1 MSSDTS
7 SRETPSDMAT
17 ERAYSKRELDD
28 KFKNIDIL
36 IREKH
41 DDQMIKIGDLKV
53 SLNQVVE
60 QTTKTNGRVN
70 KQEQWRYTMVGAIGV
85 LTLIIVPIMGW
96 GLYTLVNIQS
106 TITDS
111 VNAALSSYN
120 VNK

>member
-1 MSSDTS
+1 
-7 SRETPSDMAT
+7 MAN

-41 DDQMIKIGDLKV
+41 DDQMVKIGELKL
-53 SLNQVVE
+53 SLNDVVT

-70 KQEQWRYTMVGAIGV
+70 KQEQWRYTMGGAIGV

-106 TITDS
+106 TITAS